1 MKILTYPILLALFF
15 CACNSNNDKK
25 KSAEDVA
32 ASISL
37 QNDLLG
43 NWVGFLGD
51 NKVNIRILG
60 LNEKSVVAKSICAG
74 NERKLKGEYETSA
87 DKYTFTLAEPGTD
100 NNDGVFNFFIDKNTH
115 QCTGVWTPNDKSKFP
130 KNFTCQRVNFSYNK
144 SQGDYPQTSRGL
156 LKEDDLLNFTK
167 DELSY
172 MRNEIYARHGY
183 SFKKKDIR
191 QQFDKLGWYVPMSA
205 DVRSEL
211 TDVEK
216 KNADLLKSI
225 EKYASDNYED
235 FGR

>member
-1 MKILTYPILLALFF
+1 MALFF
-15 CACNSNNDKK
+15 CACNSNNNKT
-25 KSAEDVA
+25 SEDAA
-32 ASISL
+32 ASITV

-43 NWVGFLGD
+43 NWVGLLGD
-51 NKVNIRILG
+51 NKLNIRVLSIDG
-60 LNEKSVVAKSICAG
+60 KNVVAKSICAG
-74 NERKLKGEYETSA
+74 NERKLTGKYDES
-87 DKYTFTLAEPGTD
+87 DNKYTFNLAEPGTD
-100 NNDGVFNFFIDKNTH
+100 KNDGVFNFFVDKKTN

-130 KNFTCQRVNFSYNK
+130 KNFTCQRTKFSYNK
-144 SQGDYPQTSRGL
+144 NQGDYPQTSLRL
-156 LKEDDLLNFTK
+156 LKEDDLLNYTK

-191 QQFDKLGWYVPMSA
+191 QEFDNKEWYVPMSA

-216 KNADLLKSI
+216 KNAELLKSV
-225 EKYASDNYED
+225 EKYANDNYED